1 MEFVDRIPTKQGRFK
16 IIPENGSTYYAK
28 LERADE
34 PLAEGTPLNAA
45 NMNKLLP
52 KPDTATVGQFF
63 RVSEVD
69 ENGVVTAVEAV
80 TAPDVGKGV
89 ITEGTGAAYT
99 ATVSGI
105 TALTAGV
112 QFIMVPHTV
121 STSTTPTLN
130 VNGLGAKGI
139 RRRLSNLSTS
149 VQAGYSASW
158 LGSGKAYTLTYD
170 GSYWIVEGMSKPAVA
185 DLYGTSSFAKFESGT
200 YTGTGSTFSLTVPFQ
215 PMCFIIVPVNR
226 GTGGDFTLGVGM
238 GAVTNYYTASNSSI
252 QSKTYCLTVGYTENT
267 LTLEPIYQYGGDD
280 IIRGYNT
287 AGQTYNYILFGRAE
301 A

>member
-34 PLAEGTPLNAA
+34 PLVEGTPLSAA

-170 GSYWIVEGMSKPAVA
+170 SSYWIVEGMSKPAVA

-200 YTGTGSTFSLTVPFQ
+200 YTGTGGSSYENPTTLTFSFTPKFVLITMKDESQNNFGFFDCQCQWGTVL
-215 PMCFIIVPVNR
+215 R
-226 GTGGDFTLGVGM
+226 GSH
-238 GAVTNYYTASNSSI
+238 NNSS
-252 QSKTYCLTVGYTENT
+252 SVKFYNLDVSLNGNT
-267 LTLEPIYQYGGDD
+267 LSFCDSDTTIAYTGHLNSSGLEYSYV
-280 IIRGYNT
+280 
-287 AGQTYNYILFGRAE
+287 AFG
-301 A
+301 